1 LCCYAAVI
9 ALLLH
14 HRRSRVRA
22 EKTGN
27 NKGVGSMDVE
37 CEVAIGTEQRETV
50 AGEPAAAP
58 PAELE
63 PAHPPDHAR
72 PRGRPWVAGQSGNP
86 AGRPPRIHPPAAV
99 AEYVIG
105 RKTIPLAKKVRDLA
119 LSGDRSML
127 RLWYQHVAMSSRGSP
142 DWSALPLV
150 ADRAELRGLRE
161 AVAEA
166 AAKGA
171 ITPAQADALV
181 RIVNTV
187 MAML

>member
-1 LCCYAAVI
+1 
-9 ALLLH
+9 
-14 HRRSRVRA
+14 
-22 EKTGN
+22 
-27 NKGVGSMDVE
+27 MDVE
-37 CEVAIGTEQRETV
+37 CEVEIGTEQRETV
-50 AGEPAAAP
+50 AE
-58 PAELE
+58 ELE
-63 PAHPPDHAR
+63 PAPPPNQAR
-72 PRGRPWVAGQSGNP
+72 PRGRSWVAGQSGNP

-171 ITPAQADALV
+171 ITPAQAEALV